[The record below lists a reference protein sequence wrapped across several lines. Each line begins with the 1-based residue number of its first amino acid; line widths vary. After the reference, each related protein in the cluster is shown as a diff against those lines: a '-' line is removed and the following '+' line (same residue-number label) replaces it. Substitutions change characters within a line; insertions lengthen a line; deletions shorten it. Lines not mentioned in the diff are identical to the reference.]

1 MTFSLLVDV
10 YCNDRFYGELPFLI
24 ILLLQGVCHLLN
36 NIVMYYKEALSSCP
50 RNEAPQLDD
59 SSNDLETLSE
69 YENMDLENFVFEKVT
84 EEMEAR
90 QRAGGRV
97 SFHLHAPKA
106 LVGLVEGKSTKNQ
119 SCEAHMDAANSYRS
133 LCGKKQ

>member
-1 MTFSLLVDV
+1 MILV
-10 YCNDRFYGELPFLI
+10 LM
-24 ILLLQGVCHLLN
+24 QGVCHLLN
-36 NIVMYYKEALSSCP
+36 SIGTYYKEALLSCSP
-50 RNEAPQLDD
+50 NEVPQLDD

-90 QRAGGRV
+90 QRAGGRT

-106 LVGLVEGKSTKNQ
+106 LVGLVEGISTKKH
-119 SCEAHMDAANSYRS
+119 SREAHTDAANSYRS
-133 LCGKKQ
+133 FCRKKSIIL